1 VEEIVRSGT
10 KVWYNT
16 AAVKK
21 RRGYEAESEDFEV
34 WMR

>member
-1 VEEIVRSGT
+1 VRSGT
-10 KVWYNT
+10 KVWYKN

-21 RRGYEAESEDFEV
+21 RRGYEADSEVFEV